1 VDTLEV
7 MIVRAKQNGQVKGV
21 VPHSVEDGLSTLQC
35 VDDTMLFLDHDEG
48 TM

>member
-1 VDTLEV
+1 
-7 MIVRAKQNGQVKGV
+7 MIVRAKENGQVKGV
-21 VPHSVEDGLSTLQC
+21 VPHLVKDGLSILQC